1 MPVSENPRGATSAT
15 KRIFLIAFVYGLISL
30 VPMFFLEAALAK
42 IAPPA
47 ITHPEF
53 YYGFLAVALVWQ
65 WLFLEIARD
74 PAANRRLI
82 PLAIAEK
89 LLYVATLAALFAAG
103 RVAASALAPAVLDAA
118 LLAGFVYAYLKLR
131 PNAGA
136 RR

>member
-1 MPVSENPRGATSAT
+1 MIVSEKKPRSAATAPR
-15 KRIFLIAFVYGLISL
+15 RIFQIAFAYGLVSL
-30 VPMFFLEAALAK
+30 IPMFFLETALAQ

-53 YYGFLAVALVWQ
+53 YYGFLVVTLVWQ

-89 LLYVATLAALFAAG
+89 LLYVTTLVALFASG
-103 RVAASALAPAVLDAA
+103 KVAASAMLPAVFDAGI
-118 LLAGFVYAYLKLR
+118 LAGFVYAHRRLR
-131 PNAGA
+131 
-136 RR
+136 